1 MLRRRPWT
9 DEQLCELIEL
19 WPTHSVA
26 QIAKRLHRS
35 PKATRERAR
44 RLLKEGVLEG
54 TIASQNM
61 LDRARSMTIL
71 IRPDLQ
77 DFVEVKRDYCRKH
90 HIDIAE
96 LSARFESD
104 ERFAAELYRLAQA
117 AKQARLTDAPTCSI
131 LRASEDR
138 PDADG
143 EREFG

>member
-1 MLRRRPWT
+1 
-9 DEQLCELIEL
+9 
-19 WPTHSVA
+19 
-26 QIAKRLHRS
+26 
-35 PKATRERAR
+35 
-44 RLLKEGVLEG
+44 
-54 TIASQNM
+54 
-61 LDRARSMTIL
+61 MTIL

-131 LRASEDR
+131 PRASEDR